1 MKKLL
6 RVSPSPHIRS
16 TASTTRVMLDVIIA
30 LSPALVWAVYAF
42 GFRALTI
49 TLLSVGSCVLS
60 EFLFCKITK
69 KPQTIKDLSAV
80 VTGIILAFN
89 LPVSV
94 PLWLPVVG
102 GAFAIVIVK
111 MLFGG
116 IGKNFLNPALA
127 ARVFLFLSFP
137 SFMSGVFTDPKASK
151 VLSPIALG
159 VDAVTSPTVLSFI
172 EEGVDTNK
180 VVDMFYG
187 NIGGCIGEV
196 SKLCLLLGFAYLLIR
211 RVASWH
217 IPTAYLA
224 TFFLLTYLFPRGED
238 EAINFALASLLSGG
252 VVFGALFMA
261 TDYATSPLTSGG
273 KLVYGAL
280 CGALT
285 VFFRY
290 FGSYP
295 EGASFA
301 ILIMNTFV
309 YYIDRFT
316 KPTVF
321 GGGANAKAKK

>member
-1 MKKLL
+1 MKSLL
-6 RVSPSPHIRS
+6 KVSPSPHVRS
-16 TASTTRVMLDVIIA
+16 VATTSSIMRDVIIA
-30 LSPALVWAVYAF
+30 LLPALIWGIYVF
-42 GFRALTI
+42 GFRALTL
-49 TLLSVGSCVLS
+49 TAVSVGACVLS

-69 KPQTIKDLSAV
+69 KEQSISDLSAV
-80 VTGIILAFN
+80 VTGLILAFN
-89 LPVSV
+89 LPVTV
-94 PLWLPVVG
+94 PLWLPAVG

-127 ARVFLFLSFP
+127 ARVFLFFSFP
-137 SFMSGVFTDPKASK
+137 SLMSGTFVTPKVAK
-151 VLSPIALG
+151 TLSPIAWG
-159 VDAVTSPTVLSFI
+159 VDAVSSPTVLSQI
-172 EEGVDTNK
+172 EEGVDTNT

-196 SKLCLLLGFAYLLIR
+196 SKLCLLIGFVYLLIR
-211 RVASWH
+211 RVVSWH
-217 IPTAYLA
+217 IPVAYLSV
-224 TFFLLTYLFPRGED
+224 FFLLTFIFPRGED

-252 VVFGALFMA
+252 VVFGSLFMA
-261 TDYATSPLTSGG
+261 TDYATSPLSATG
-273 KLVYGAL
+273 KLLYGAL

-301 ILIMNTFV
+301 ILVMNTFV
-309 YYIDRFT
+309 YYIDRLT

-321 GGGANAKAKK
+321 GGGANAKK

>member
-16 TASTTRVMLDVIIA
+16 VATTSGVMRDVIIA
-30 LSPALVWAVYAF
+30 LMPALVWSVYVF
-42 GFRALTI
+42 GFRALVI
-49 TLLSVGSCVLS
+49 TVISVASCVLS
-60 EFLFCKITK
+60 EFLFCKATK
-69 KPQTIKDLSAV
+69 KEQTVSDLSAV

-89 LPVSV
+89 LPVTV
-94 PLWLPVVG
+94 PLWLPVIG

-116 IGKNFLNPALA
+116 IGKNFMNPALA
-127 ARVFLFLSFP
+127 ARVFLFFSFP
-137 SFMSGVFTDPKASK
+137 SFMSGVFVEPKAAK
-151 VLSPIALG
+151 EISPIAWG
-159 VDAVTSPTVLSFI
+159 VDAVSSPTVLSYI

-187 NIGGCIGEV
+187 NIAGCIGEV
-196 SKLCLLLGFAYLLIR
+196 SKLLLLLGFLYLLIR
-211 RVASWH
+211 RVVSWH
-217 IPTAYLA
+217 IPVAYLG
-224 TFFLLTYLFPRGED
+224 TFFFLTYLFPRGQD
-238 EAINFALASLLSGG
+238 EAISFAIASLLSGG
-252 VVFGALFMA
+252 VVLGALFMA
-261 TDYATSPLTSGG
+261 TDYSTSPITATG
-273 KLVYGAL
+273 KLIYGAL

-309 YYIDRFT
+309 YYIDRLT
-316 KPTVF
+316 KPKVF
-321 GGGANAKAKK
+321 GGGANAKQ

>member
-1 MKKLL
+1 MKSLL
-6 RVSPSPHIRS
+6 KVSPSPHIRS
-16 TASTTRVMLDVIIA
+16 VATTSSIMRDVIIA
-30 LSPALVWAVYAF
+30 LLPALVWGVYVF
-42 GFRALTI
+42 GFRALTV

-69 KPQTIKDLSAV
+69 KPQSISDLSAV

-89 LPVSV
+89 LPVTV
-94 PLWLPVVG
+94 PLWLPVIG
-102 GAFAIVIVK
+102 GVFAIVIVK

-127 ARVFLFLSFP
+127 ARVFLFFSFP
-137 SFMSGVFTDPKASK
+137 SLMSGAFVEPKVAK
-151 VLSPIALG
+151 GLSPIAIG
-159 VDAVTSPTVLSFI
+159 VDAVTSPTVLSRLD
-172 EEGVDTNK
+172 GVVDRST

-211 RVASWH
+211 RVVSWH
-217 IPTAYLA
+217 IPVSYLA
-224 TFFLLTYLFPRGED
+224 VFFLLTFIFPRGED
-238 EAINFALASLLSGG
+238 EAVNFAIASLLSGG

-261 TDYATSPLTSGG
+261 TDYATSPFSKVG
-273 KLVYGAL
+273 KLIFGAL

-301 ILIMNTFV
+301 ILVMNTFV
-309 YYIDRFT
+309 FYIDRLT
-316 KPTVF
+316 KPSVF
-321 GGGANAKAKK
+321 GGGANAKK